1 VSELMLRSSR
11 STNNQTEDSSTSSHG
26 RGSERVVRG
35 MKRHPILY
43 GILAVMVIE
52 FLTGMATGFDLSV
65 RLYYSLGVLLVVGW
79 IWAKSSSEQM
89 TADVK
94 RSKGPH
100 TVGDTISELVIIR
113 SNGRMPK
120 AWVEVEDRTDLPG
133 VQFKRVA
140 SLGLLVAFDKFEMS
154 GVVTRRGEYTI
165 GPLVARTSDPFSLF
179 PQEIEFGGQSTVL
192 IYPKIIDIPDFA
204 SPSVHLVGDNSRRQR
219 TRVLSTDVSSVRE
232 YEPGDAL
239 GKIHWLST
247 ARTGELMVKQFDQG
261 SSSDMWVLFDQHID
275 SAASIGEESIDETG
289 ASVAA
294 SVIDRYTRGFL
305 PVGFV
310 GYGSKSLLA
319 PPNQS
324 AHQREQIMRHIA
336 SSKPTGDVT
345 MLETL
350 SELERDFGQNTSLV
364 VITAASDG
372 PWVDALGG
380 LSRRGVRVSTVL
392 IDKASY
398 EGESNH
404 DALVHLTNI
413 GVSTYPLSR
422 GDSISD
428 ALLNPIGGDRGILRS
443 PVSSVQPNKTKE
455 VSDNGQSEFKRGGS
469 DVATTPEQPQAGD
482 H

>member
-1 VSELMLRSSR
+1 
-11 STNNQTEDSSTSSHG
+11 
-26 RGSERVVRG
+26 

-43 GILAVMVIE
+43 GILALMAIE
-52 FLTGMATGFDLSV
+52 FMTGMATGFDLSV

-89 TADVK
+89 TAEVK

-100 TVGDTISELVIIR
+100 TVGDTISEMVIIR
-113 SNGRMPK
+113 STGRMPK

-133 VQFKRVA
+133 VRFKRIA
-140 SLGLLVAFDKFEMS
+140 SLGLLVAFDRFEMS

-165 GPLVARTSDPFSLF
+165 GPLLARTSDPFRLF

-204 SPSVHLVGDNSRRQR
+204 SPSVHLVGDNSRRHR

-247 ARTGELMVKQFDQG
+247 ARTGDLMVKQFDQG

-275 SAASIGEESIDETG
+275 SVASIGEDSTDETG
-289 ASVAA
+289 ASIAA

-305 PVGFV
+305 PVGYV
-310 GYGSKSLLA
+310 GYGSKSLIA

-324 AHQREQIMRHIA
+324 IYQREQIMRHIA

-364 VITAASDG
+364 VITAALDG
-372 PWVDALGG
+372 AWVDALGG
-380 LSRRGVRVSTVL
+380 LSRRRVRVSTVL
-392 IDKASY
+392 IDRASY
-398 EGESNH
+398 GGESNN

-413 GVSTYPLSR
+413 GVSTYPFTR

-428 ALLNPIGGDRGILRS
+428 ALLNPIGGDRGIFRAPVGLLKQDES
-443 PVSSVQPNKTKE
+443 PETPA
-455 VSDNGQSEFKRGGS
+455 NGQSVFKRAGS
-469 DVATTPEQPQAGD
+469 EVARNTEPPQAGD